1 MTAGEQQ
8 HRIEE
13 KNAAKTA
20 HRTHK
25 ISLQRTVAQNQSEM
39 VLSGRVAVTDE
50 VCQITQELES
60 KSEVTGFMES

>member
-25 ISLQRTVAQNQSEM
+25 IGS
-39 VLSGRVAVTDE
+39 VLLFAED
-50 VCQITQELES
+50 
-60 KSEVTGFMES
+60 